1 MTTEQIFLGVIA
13 AYNGIVGYFLKAT
26 IDDIK
31 EAKNKQQDMEV
42 KIITAIDKI
51 ASVESAYT
59 TAIES
64 QGKLFDLRMKNV
76 EKTLEAINST
86 LQESQRVLIH
96 MDKNNAINAKSFE
109 MVMKLEDRI
118 QILENK

>member
-26 IDDIK
+26 IEDIK
-31 EAKNKQQDMEV
+31 EAKNKQQSMEL
-42 KIITAIDKI
+42 KIVNAIDKI
-51 ASVESAYT
+51 ASVETAYT

-76 EKTLEAINST
+76 EKTLEAINAT

-118 QILENK
+118 LILESK